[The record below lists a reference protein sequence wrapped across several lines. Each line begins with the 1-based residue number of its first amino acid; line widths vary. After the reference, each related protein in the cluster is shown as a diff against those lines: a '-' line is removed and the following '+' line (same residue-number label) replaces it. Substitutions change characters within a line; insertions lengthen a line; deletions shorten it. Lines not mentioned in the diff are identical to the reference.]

1 MARQATWTSGR
12 GSAAHGQ
19 KGQDQGQGQGL
30 SQAKSSIPTTRIG
43 YLGVGQKPL
52 LTLAYCCGCA
62 VTATLSRSTFTG
74 LRCKECGHPYGA
86 GAKHVCE
93 DVCFGPLEV
102 VYDYDVIKSRVT
114 RATIEAGPVSIWR
127 YREFLPIEGDPID
140 VGTGFTPL
148 LKANRLAKRLGLKN
162 LYIKNDG
169 VNMPTLSF
177 KDRVVSVA
185 LTRARELGFTTVS
198 CASTGNLANS
208 TAAIAAHAGLDC
220 CVFIPSDL
228 ELGKVLGTL
237 IYNPTLMAVK
247 GNYDQVNRL
256 CSEVAN
262 TYGWGFVNINLRPYY
277 SEGSKTLGYEVIEQ
291 LGWQLPDH
299 IVAPLASGS
308 LFTKIRKGFD
318 EFIKVGLVDEKP
330 VRFSGAQAE
339 GCSPIAQAFAE
350 GRDFITPV
358 KPNTI
363 AKSIAIGNPADGPY
377 AIDIANRT
385 GGTIAAVSDAE
396 IVAGI
401 QLLAET
407 EGVFTETAGGT
418 TIAVLKKL
426 VEQGKIDPSET
437 TVAYIT
443 GNGLKT
449 LEAVS
454 DAVGEPLTIEPQLA
468 SFNAAWER
476 AQASH
481 RSSVDH

>member
-1 MARQATWTSGR
+1 MGE
-12 GSAAHGQ
+12 
-19 KGQDQGQGQGL
+19 
-30 SQAKSSIPTTRIG
+30 IG
-43 YLGVGQKPL
+43 FKDRRRPPL
-52 LTLAYCCGCA
+52 LAFVPVTGTAL
-62 VTATLSRSTFTG
+62 TATLSRSTFTG
-74 LRCKECGHPYGA
+74 LRCKECGHPYEA
-86 GAKHVCE
+86 GARHVCE

-102 VYDYDVIKSRVT
+102 VYDYDAIRSRVS
-114 RATIEAGPVSIWR
+114 RATIEAGPTSIWR
-127 YREFLPIEGDPID
+127 YREFLPVEGDPID

-148 LKANRLAKRLGLKN
+148 LKADRLARRLGLSS

-208 TAAIAAHAGLDC
+208 TAAIAAHAGLEC

-237 IYNPTLMAVK
+237 VYNPTLMAVK

-318 EFIKVGLVDEKP
+318 EFIKVGLVEEKP

-339 GCSPIAQAFAE
+339 GCSPIAQAFAA

-385 GGTIAAVSDAE
+385 GGTIAAVTDAE
-396 IVAGI
+396 IIDGI
-401 QLLAET
+401 KLLAEM

-449 LEAVS
+449 TEAIAS
-454 DAVGEPLTIEPQLA
+454 SIGAPYTIEPQLA
-468 SFNAAWER
+468 SFNAAWEQ
-476 AQASH
+476 AQGSH
-481 RSSVDH
+481 GSKAAPA

>member
-1 MARQATWTSGR
+1 VS
-12 GSAAHGQ
+12 
-19 KGQDQGQGQGL
+19 
-30 SQAKSSIPTTRIG
+30 
-43 YLGVGQKPL
+43 
-52 LTLAYCCGCA
+52 
-62 VTATLSRSTFTG
+62 
-74 LRCKECGHPYGA
+74 
-86 GAKHVCE
+86 
-93 DVCFGPLEV
+93 
-102 VYDYDVIKSRVT
+102 
-114 RATIEAGPVSIWR
+114 RATIEAGPFSIWR
-127 YREFLPIEGDPID
+127 YREFLPVEGDPID

-148 LKANRLAKRLGLKN
+148 LRCDRLARRLGLKR
-162 LYIKNDG
+162 LYVKNDG

-185 LTRARELGFTTVS
+185 LTRARELGFSTVS

-208 TAAIAAHAGLDC
+208 TAAIAAHAGLEC
-220 CVFIPSDL
+220 CVFIPADL

-237 IYNPTLMAVK
+237 IYNPTLMAVQ

-318 EFIKVGLVDEKP
+318 EFIKVGLVEEKP

-339 GCSPIAQAFAE
+339 GCAPIAQAFAE

-358 KPNTI
+358 KPHTI

-385 GGTIAAVSDAE
+385 GGSIAAVNDTE
-396 IVAGI
+396 IVEGI
-401 QLLAET
+401 KLLAET

-426 VEQGKIDPSET
+426 VEQGTINPEER

-449 LEAVS
+449 TEAVV
-454 DAVGEPLTIEPQLA
+454 DAIGQPYTIEAQLD
-468 SFNAAWER
+468 SFNAAWQQ
-476 AQASH
+476 AQATH
-481 RSSVDH
+481 RHG

>member
-1 MARQATWTSGR
+1 M
-12 GSAAHGQ
+12 
-19 KGQDQGQGQGL
+19 
-30 SQAKSSIPTTRIG
+30 
-43 YLGVGQKPL
+43 PL
-52 LTLAYCCGCA
+52 LASSYYCGSS

-74 LRCKECGHPYGA
+74 LRCKECSHPYGA

-102 VYDYDVIKSRVT
+102 VYDYDLIKSRVS

-185 LTRARELGFTTVS
+185 LTRAKELGFTTVS

-350 GRDFITPV
+350 GRNFITPV

-363 AKSIAIGNPADGPY
+363 AKSIAIGNPADAPY

-385 GGTIAAVSDAE
+385 GGTIAAVSDEE

-449 LEAVS
+449 LEAITG
-454 DAVGEPLTIEPQLA
+454 AVAEPLTIEPQLA

-476 AQASH
+476 AQALH
-481 RSSVDH
+481 RANPKPLA

>member
-1 MARQATWTSGR
+1 M
-12 GSAAHGQ
+12 
-19 KGQDQGQGQGL
+19 
-30 SQAKSSIPTTRIG
+30 
-43 YLGVGQKPL
+43 
-52 LTLAYCCGCA
+52 
-62 VTATLSRSTFTG
+62 TATLTSQTFAG
-74 LRCKECGHPYGA
+74 LRCKECGHAYAPEA
-86 GAKHVCE
+86 RRVCE

-102 VYDYDVIKSRVT
+102 VYDYDAIRARVSR
-114 RATIEAGPVSIWR
+114 ASIEAGPTSIWR
-127 YREFLPIEGDPID
+127 YRDFLPIEGEPID

-148 LKANRLAKRLGLKN
+148 LRANRLARRLGLKE

-185 LTRARELGFTTVS
+185 LTRARELGFSTVS

-208 TAAIAAHAGLDC
+208 TAAIAAHAGMEC
-220 CVFIPSDL
+220 CVFIPADL
-228 ELGKVLGTL
+228 EAGKILGTL
-237 IYNPTLMAVK
+237 VYNPTLMAVR

-277 SEGSKTLGYEVIEQ
+277 SEGSKTLGYEVVEQ
-291 LGWQLPDH
+291 LGWRLPDH

-318 EFIKVGLVDEKP
+318 EFMKVGLVEEKH

-377 AIDIANRT
+377 ALDIASRT
-385 GGTIAAVSDAE
+385 GGSIAAVNDEE
-396 IVAGI
+396 IIEGI
-401 QLLAET
+401 KLLAET

-449 LEAVS
+449 TEAVAS
-454 DAVGEPLTIEPQLA
+454 AVGEPLTIDPQLA
-468 SFNAAWER
+468 DFNAAWER
-476 AQASH
+476 AQSLQRATWDT
-481 RSSVDH
+481 VGV